1 MKQGAFS
8 EAGGGENPSVLRNDN
23 DILSC
28 CRGEVHCF
36 RMFPAY
42 SAASAVQILG
52 RETGSRKWPECFSDH
67 PEGSFLWVWLKDY
80 GNRCDVQLQ
89 RKQGFFFFLNQ
100 EEFRDQEAHAKP
112 RRDGARCNSSTWK
125 AEAGCSPGV

>member
-1 MKQGAFS
+1 MEFKQRHSREPRQGKAGGFIPFS

-28 CRGEVHCF
+28 CQGEVHCF

-52 RETGSRKWPECFSDH
+52 RETGSRKWPECSSDH

-89 RKQGFFFFLNQ
+89 RKQGFFF
-100 EEFRDQEAHAKP
+100 
-112 RRDGARCNSSTWK
+112 
-125 AEAGCSPGV
+125 